1 MQNLT
6 RRFCLYGMSASGAVG
21 FPVRAAGSINR
32 SHCLCNWIRSI
43 W

>member
-6 RRFCLYGMSASGAVG
+6 RRFCLYGTSASGAGG

-32 SHCLCNWIRSI
+32 SRYLYNWIRLI